1 MFINFYEKIKEFIK
15 KYYKNIIFFVILYA
29 LFMWPLDYY
38 IITGGGIMEVG
49 DRIEVEK
56 GTTSKGNFNLAY
68 VSESRATIATYILS
82 YVIPDWE
89 RLKISSYTYDSLEDA
104 KDVNFRS
111 NIDLL
116 NAHDHAIKNAYLKA
130 NKFYQ
135 VIKTELYIYY
145 IDKDTKNSLKV
156 GDKILEVDGK
166 KISDLEDFKT
176 TLSTYQEND
185 SIQLLVERNHR
196 KKKIDV
202 TLYKKD
208 GKLILGIYV
217 NAVRTYKTNP
227 VIKIKF
233 KRTES
238 GPSGGIIETLDI
250 YNKLTRKDI
259 TRGLK
264 IAGTGEIDSEGKVLT
279 IGGVKHK
286 LLGAVKENAD
296 IFIVPKGENYQ
307 ECKQLKKKKKLKI
320 KIIGVST
327 FDEALEKLERLKK

>member
-1 MFINFYEKIKEFIK
+1 M
-15 KYYKNIIFFVILYA
+15 
-29 LFMWPLDYY
+29 
-38 IITGGGIMEVG
+38 
-49 DRIEVEK
+49 
-56 GTTSKGNFNLAY
+56 
-68 VSESRATIATYILS
+68 
-82 YVIPDWE
+82 
-89 RLKISSYTYDSLEDA
+89 
-104 KDVNFRS
+104 
-111 NIDLL
+111 
-116 NAHDHAIKNAYLKA
+116 
-130 NKFYQ
+130 
-135 VIKTELYIYY
+135 
-145 IDKDTKNSLKV
+145 
-156 GDKILEVDGK
+156 
-166 KISDLEDFKT
+166 
-176 TLSTYQEND
+176 
-185 SIQLLVERNHR
+185 LVERNHR

>member
-15 KYYKNIIFFVILYA
+15 KYYKNIIFFVILYI

-49 DRIEVEK
+49 DRIEVEEEIS
-56 GTTSKGNFNLAY
+56 SKGDFNLAY
-68 VSESRATIATYILS
+68 VSESRATIATYVLS

-89 RLKISSYTYDSLEDA
+89 RLKISTYTYDSEEDA

-130 NKFYQ
+130 NKSYQ
-135 VIKTELYIYY
+135 VVKTELYVYY

-156 GDKILEVDGK
+156 GDKILEVDGNEVN
-166 KISDLEDFKT
+166 DLDNFKSI
-176 TLSTYQEND
+176 LSTYQEND
-185 SIQLLVERNHR
+185 QIQLLVERNHK
-196 KKKIDV
+196 KKKIDA

-208 GKLILGIYV
+208 DKLILGIYV
-217 NAVRTYKTNP
+217 NAIRTYKTNP
-227 VIKIKF
+227 AIKIKF
-233 KRTES
+233 KKTES

-250 YNKLTRKDI
+250 YNKLIKEDI
-259 TRGLK
+259 TKGLK
-264 IAGTGEIDSEGKVLT
+264 IAGTGEIDSEGNVLT

-286 LLGAVKENAD
+286 LLGAEKENAD

-307 ECKQLKKKKKLKI
+307 ECKRLKKKKKLKI
-320 KIIGVST
+320 KVIGVAT